1 MNTGTVPL
9 GGFPVAR
16 LSATEAAVALTDLDR
31 QLVQRCLAQ
40 EPGAWKDFVDRFAGL
55 FVHVV
60 EHSAH
65 SRSVPL
71 SPEDVDDLCS
81 EVLIAILERD
91 LAVLRRFRGHSALA
105 TYLVVIARRVA
116 IRELSR
122 RRYAEALGH
131 VQAHQESVDRAGS
144 DNGRIESQELVH
156 AMLQG
161 LPPTEA
167 EIVRLYHLEG
177 KTYHEISTLVG
188 IPENSIGPTLT
199 RAREKLRHSGLAVH

>member
-1 MNTGTVPL
+1 
-9 GGFPVAR
+9 
-16 LSATEAAVALTDLDR
+16 VALTDLDR

-40 EPGAWKDFVDRFAGL
+40 EPGAWRDFVDRFAGL
-55 FVHVV
+55 FVHVI

-81 EVLIAILERD
+81 EVLMAILERD

-131 VQAHQESVDRAGS
+131 VQAHQESVEKAGADK
-144 DNGRIESQELVH
+144 DNGRIENQELVQ

-177 KTYHEISTLVG
+177 KTYREISAQVG

-199 RAREKLRHSGLAVH
+199 RAREKLRHAGLAVH